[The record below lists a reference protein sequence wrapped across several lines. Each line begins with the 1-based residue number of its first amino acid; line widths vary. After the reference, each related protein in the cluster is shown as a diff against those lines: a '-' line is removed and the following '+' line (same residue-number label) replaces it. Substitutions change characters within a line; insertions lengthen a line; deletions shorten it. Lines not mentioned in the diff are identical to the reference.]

1 MKICLIGNY
10 YPNQRLDE
18 GMAKAGYYLNRE
30 LSQRHDV
37 LHLSVKRLFSIEF
50 WKTIKAFQPQV
61 IHFIPGASA
70 RNLLLVRILRFYCGK
85 AKIVT
90 SVQQPNFSAFTKLFI
105 PWLKPDLVLVQSRE
119 TEEVFASAGCRT
131 EFLPNGVDCEE
142 FMPASPELKQN
153 LRKKYKVD
161 IDKPL
166 VLHIGPL
173 RKWRN
178 ADVLEKIQRQG
189 NSQVI
194 AVAST
199 TNPSEEKVCEQ
210 LRKAGCIVWQT
221 YFSHV
226 KEMYALSDYYI
237 FPPTYKLGSI
247 ESPLSV
253 MEAMSCNLPV
263 ISTRYGA
270 LPRMFQEGDGLYF
283 AERDTDLIPLLER
296 VKTNNQVVK
305 TREKVMAYTWE
316 SITERLEQMY
326 ADVANVKRVK
336 KPFLICL
343 TGMDGTGKT
352 TQAEN
357 LVKALKAK
365 GIKCGYVWDTYQPFL
380 TKPFIVIIR
389 TLFFRG
395 KDAFQNYAGYDSTK
409 KQLFGKR
416 FLAQGYRYLALFDYL
431 CQSFI
436 RIRLPLL
443 LGKNIVSDR
452 YIYDF
457 VVNLAVDLNYS
468 DKASKRLLHKLSH
481 LLPEPDI
488 AFLIDLPEEVCFQ
501 RKGDIPSIEHLI
513 KRRKLYLRIGKES
526 GLIMLDGSSD
536 IGELGKTIENDIKR
550 TLKLAI

>member
-1 MKICLIGNY
+1 MRICLIGNY

-18 GMAKAGYYLNRE
+18 GMAKVGYYLNRE
-30 LSQRHDV
+30 LSRRHDV

-50 WKTIKAFQPQV
+50 WKTIKAFRPQV

-70 RNLLLVRILRFYCGK
+70 RNLLLVRILKFYCGK

-105 PWLKPDLVLVQSRE
+105 PWLKPDLVLVQSRG
-119 TEEVFASAGCRT
+119 TEEIFTNAGCRT
-131 EFLPNGVDCEE
+131 EFLPNGVDIEE
-142 FMPASPELKQN
+142 FTPASPELKQD
-153 LRKKYKVD
+153 LRKKYKLD
-161 IDKPL
+161 LAKPL

-178 ADVLEKIQRQG
+178 TDVLEKIQLQG
-189 NSQVI
+189 GNQII

-199 TNPSEEKVCEQ
+199 TNPSEKKVCEQ

-270 LPRMFQEGDGLYF
+270 LPRMFKEGDGLYF

-296 VKTNNQVVK
+296 VKTSNQVVK
-305 TREKVMAYTWE
+305 TREKVLAYTWE
-316 SITERLEQMY
+316 SIAEKLERMY
-326 ADVANVKRVK
+326 TDVVNAKRGK
-336 KPFLICL
+336 KPFLICF

-352 TQAEN
+352 TQAKK
-357 LVKALKAK
+357 LVKSLQAK
-365 GIKCGYVWDTYQPFL
+365 GIKCHYAWNTYQPFL
-380 TKPFIVIIR
+380 IKPLILIVR
-389 TLFFRG
+389 MLFFRG
-395 KDAFQNYAGYDSTK
+395 KDAFRDYAGYTGTK
-409 KQLFGKR
+409 KKLFGKR
-416 FLAQGYRYLALFDYL
+416 YLAQGYKYLALFDYL

-457 VVNLAVDLNYS
+457 AVNLVVDSEYAVRHDT
-468 DKASKRLLHKLSH
+468 KLLSELFS
-481 LLPEPDI
+481 LLPRPDL
-488 AFLIDLPEEVCFQ
+488 AFLIDLPEEVSFQ
-501 RKGDIPSIEHLI
+501 RKSDIPSIEHLI

-526 GLIMLDGSSD
+526 GLVMLDGSSD

-550 TLKLAI
+550 ILKLAI